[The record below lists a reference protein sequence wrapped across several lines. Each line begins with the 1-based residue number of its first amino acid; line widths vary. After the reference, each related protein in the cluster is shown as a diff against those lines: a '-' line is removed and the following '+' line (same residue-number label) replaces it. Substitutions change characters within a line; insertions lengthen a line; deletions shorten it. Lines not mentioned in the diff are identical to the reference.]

1 MFFDMLLLDCQ
12 ANIGREKNTD
22 TNLFRYLYWLPLR
35 MFYNIKFSLKTN
47 KIKNLKEDYFVMNQ
61 ETEVIEKQDVVIRF
75 SGDSGDGMQLT
86 GQQFSDTAALF
97 GNDVSTFPDYPAEI
111 RAPQGT
117 VGGVSGFQ
125 VHIGEEH
132 ITTPGDFA
140 DVLVAMNPAALKAN
154 LRWAKKA
161 GTIILDTDA
170 FTDKHL
176 ERAGYTSNP
185 LTDHSLD
192 DYNVIAVNITKLTI
206 EALKETGLDQKSV
219 LRCKNMFALGMTYWM
234 FERSV
239 EHTEAFFDMKFA
251 KKPSIASANKLVL
264 RAGYNYAAN
273 VHALAVHFKVAP
285 AHIEKGKYRTITGNK
300 ATAWGLLAAA
310 EKAGLPLFCGSYP
323 ITPATDILQE
333 LALRRDLGAKTYQ
346 AEDEIGGICTA
357 IGASYAGNFAVTTT
371 SGPGLALKSE
381 ACGLAVMAELPLVIV
396 DVQRGGPS
404 TGLPTKTEQSDLMQ
418 ALYGRN
424 GESPMPVIAASTSG
438 NCFDY
443 AFIAGKIALEHMTP
457 VILLTDGFLANGA
470 QPWLIP
476 SMAKLPEIKIR
487 RAKEGDNYQPYAR
500 DPETLARTWAVPGT
514 KGLEH
519 RIGGL
524 EKMNITGTISYV
536 PENHQV
542 MTDLRQEKVARIANY
557 IPQQEVFGNPE
568 GGEVL
573 VVGWGGTYGHLFS
586 AVKELRKEGKDV
598 SLAHFNYINP
608 LPKNTQEVLAKFKKI
623 LVCELNLGQFAAYL
637 RSKYP
642 EFTYQQYNKVAGLP
656 FTVLEIKEEV
666 NKLMND

>member
-1 MFFDMLLLDCQ
+1 
-12 ANIGREKNTD
+12 
-22 TNLFRYLYWLPLR
+22 

-185 LTDHSLD
+185 LADHSLD

>member
-1 MFFDMLLLDCQ
+1 
-12 ANIGREKNTD
+12 
-22 TNLFRYLYWLPLR
+22 

-623 LVCELNLGQFAAYL
+623 LVCELNLGQFAAYP